1 MTILQQTKFA
11 SQKNPRLESNG
22 SRRYPLRIQRNH
34 LSNHFRRTDPRYDR
48 RLEVQVL
55 SEGKTVIATSQ
66 NISLGGML
74 VEATEALPERT
85 PVLVRFSVSTQA
97 ESIEVTGEIRWAAT
111 AQGGSVEM
119 GIRFNGL
126 RAREVWALNRLFQS

>member
-1 MTILQQTKFA
+1 
-11 SQKNPRLESNG
+11 
-22 SRRYPLRIQRNH
+22 
-34 LSNHFRRTDPRYDR
+34 
-48 RLEVQVL
+48 L